1 MRCLGLLSLL
11 AACGAPTQRAD
22 AGSPDAAPRPFVAG
36 VKFLDETPTAI
47 AFTPNDELI
56 VSTTTTLRRLT
67 NNGDEVW
74 RIPLTSGMIQYAG
87 SRTSV
92 EVSVS
97 GRIAFHQGPEMA
109 IYEADSTVIWSRYL
123 MGLYDMNFGLG
134 DEVFVVHDLGWVKG
148 FSGTTGEWN
157 FSGYGPLTKASGPL
171 AVNSTGSLA
180 YIQFSDTTVSRW
192 DAAGNAIAA
201 WHASMPLTGIVFDA
215 SDRLVGLRSG
225 EPVTY
230 ERFDVAGAPTAMVSG
245 GVGAGYPDFVLRPG
259 GFFEWRQAFPG
270 DTTGAIS
277 INVLDQNA
285 GLVSTI
291 ARTNAKGLVAACGNA
306 GHCAAGAA
314 NLIVSK
320 ADEATWIETFA
331 VP

>member
-1 MRCLGLLSLL
+1 MRWLVSFSLL
-11 AACGAPTQRAD
+11 AGCGSPPRSAD
-22 AGSPDAAPRPFVAG
+22 AGAIDAPPRPFVAG
-36 VKFLDETPTAI
+36 VTFLDEAPTAI
-47 AFTPNDELI
+47 AFTPDDQLI
-56 VSTTTTLRRLT
+56 VSTRTTLRRLT

-87 SRTSV
+87 RETSV

-109 IYEADSTVIWSRYL
+109 VYEPDSTVIWSKYL
-123 MGLYDMNFGLG
+123 MGLYDMNFGPG
-134 DEVFVVHDLGWVKG
+134 DEVVVVYDLGWVVG
-148 FSGTTGEWN
+148 FSGTRGEAI
-157 FSGYGPLTKASGPL
+157 FSGYGPLTKASGPI
-171 AVNSTGSLA
+171 AVNSTGSIA
-180 YIQFSDTTVSRW
+180 YIQVTDTTVSRW
-192 DAAGNAIAA
+192 DAAGNPLAA
-201 WHASMPLTGIVFDA
+201 WHASTPLTGIVFDA

-225 EPVTY
+225 DPVTY
-230 ERFDVAGAPTAMVSG
+230 ERFDVAGAPTGMVSG
-245 GVGAGYPDFVLRPG
+245 GVGAGYPAFVLRPG

-291 ARTNAKGLVAACGNA
+291 ARTNATGLVAACGSA
-306 GHCAAGAA
+306 GHCAAGA
-314 NLIVSK
+314 
-320 ADEATWIETFA
+320 EAKWIETFA